1 MLYNSNNII
10 NISTIFSCDKY
21 HTLYRFNNGYGAS
34 VIHYF
39 NSDDV
44 EISVLSF
51 FGEDILEHVIT
62 TDTSLTKSPLIYL
75 KTNEFTNKM
84 IQIENLI

>member
-1 MLYNSNNII
+1 MI
-10 NISTIFSCDKY
+10 
-21 HTLYRFNNGYGAS
+21 R
-34 VIHYF
+34 YF